1 MNFVKRALLYCW
13 RQRVRTLILFLIL
26 TCLSAFA
33 LTGMAI
39 QDAAQNSAANMRQEV
54 GGIIRL
60 EADTEN
66 GPRGSTQGEYGEIQ
80 SYTGDFVSPKIA
92 DAIKKIDG
100 VAGINARGEQGFWGD
115 GVNFDYIPGSFN
127 VSGSGVPNTAVLNSE
142 QCKEFRSGKFT
153 LEAGRHIREDDKH
166 VIILSKEV
174 AERNNLKPGDKIT
187 LDVFETKSKVEL
199 EIVGIYSGAGGTG
212 GEAMMASQVP
222 ENAGFVDFST
232 MWEHFGRKIDG
243 YPSIDIQVNDP
254 ARINEVFDKV
264 KNLPEVKGKTLKA
277 EITNEDYESISN
289 PLESMQNMVS
299 GVVTAITIVSIAI
312 LALLLLLWTRG
323 RKREVGV
330 LLALGKSKAG
340 IIGQL
345 LTENLVIAALA
356 FAASYV
362 VTRLIAGQVGNFLIR
377 QTAAEV
383 TDLAVGVTVQQMMS
397 VYGIG
402 ILAISLCAAVAS
414 YTIIRLKPRDILSK
428 MN

>member
-60 EADTEN
+60 EADSEN
-66 GPRGSTQGEYGEIQ
+66 GPRDSTQGEYGEIQ
-80 SYTGDFVSPKIA
+80 SYTGDFVTPKIA

-100 VAGINARGEQGFWGD
+100 VAGINARGDQGFWGD

-142 QCKEFRSGKFT
+142 HCKEFRSGKFT

-212 GEAMMASQVP
+212 GDAMMASQVP
-222 ENAGFVDFST
+222 ENAGFVDFTT

-243 YPSIDIQVNDP
+243 YPAIDINVNDP

-264 KNLPEVKGKTLKA
+264 KNLPEIKGKTLKA
-277 EITNEDYESISN
+277 EVTNEEYESISN
-289 PLESMQNMVS
+289 PLESIQNMVS
-299 GVVTAITIVSIAI
+299 GVVTAVTVVSIAI
-312 LALLLLLWTRG
+312 LALLLFLWTRG

-330 LLALGKSKAG
+330 LLAIGKSKAG

-345 LTENLVIAALA
+345 LTENILVAAIA
-356 FAASYV
+356 FIASYFIKQLV
-362 VTRLIAGQVGNFLIR
+362 AGQVYAFLVR
-377 QTAAEV
+377 QTTAEV
-383 TDLAVGVTVQQMMS
+383 SELAVGVTVHQMMG

-402 ILAISLCAAVAS
+402 LLAISLCAAIAS
-414 YTIIRLKPRDILSK
+414 YTIIRLKPKDILTK